1 MFLKVIGSAVPFG
14 SKTRWVFVKATTS
27 WKPYGGVICG
37 VAASV
42 VLAMVESPDEK
53 VAGL

>member
-1 MFLKVIGSAVPFG
+1 
-14 SKTRWVFVKATTS
+14 
-27 WKPYGGVICG
+27 VICG